1 MNKSIYK
8 QLVTSHWDWYF
19 LLNLEQYKLKQMIKS
34 FSKAKDYVGWE
45 RGVRDMKL
53 CVALIDIICENDS
66 TSKNWDRPICNI
78 NIRNAKRFRMDNLNN
93 NHYLFL
99 LELRRM
105 KALHLYNKIRNRML
119 RWWW

>member
-1 MNKSIYK
+1 
-8 QLVTSHWDWYF
+8 
-19 LLNLEQYKLKQMIKS
+19 MIKS
-34 FSKAKDYVGWE
+34 FSKAKHYVDWE
-45 RGVRDMKL
+45 RDVRDMKL

-66 TSKNWDRPICNI
+66 ISKNWRKPICNI
-78 NIRNAKRFRMDNLNN
+78 NIRNAKRFCMDNLNN

-99 LELRRM
+99 LELRRI

>member
-1 MNKSIYK
+1 
-8 QLVTSHWDWYF
+8 
-19 LLNLEQYKLKQMIKS
+19 
-34 FSKAKDYVGWE
+34 
-45 RGVRDMKL
+45 MKL

-66 TSKNWDRPICNI
+66 ISKNWEKQICNI
-78 NIRNAKRFRMDNLNN
+78 NIRNAKRFHMNN
-93 NHYLFL
+93 SNHYLFL

>member
-34 FSKAKDYVGWE
+34 FSKAKHYVGWE
-45 RGVRDMKL
+45 HDVRDMKL

-66 TSKNWDRPICNI
+66 MSKNWDRPICNI
-78 NIRNAKRFRMDNLNN
+78 NIRNAKRFRMNNLNN

-105 KALHLYNKIRNRML
+105 KALYLYNKIRNRML

>member
-34 FSKAKDYVGWE
+34 FSKAQHYVGWE
-45 RGVRDMKL
+45 YDVRDMKL
-53 CVALIDIICENDS
+53 CVALIDIICVYDS
-66 TSKNWDRPICNI
+66 MSKNWDRLICNI
-78 NIRNAKRFRMDNLNN
+78 NIRNAKRFRMNNLNN

-119 RWWW
+119 KWWW

>member
-19 LLNLEQYKLKQMIKS
+19 LLNLEQHKIKQMIKS
-34 FSKAKDYVGWE
+34 FSKAKHYVGWE
-45 RGVRDMKL
+45 YDVRDMKL

-66 TSKNWDRPICNI
+66 MSKNWERPICNI
-78 NIRNAKRFRMDNLNN
+78 NIRNAKRFRMNNLNN

-119 RWWW
+119 KWWW